1 MKLSQIGEEAL
12 IERLV
17 HEYRLPKSCP
27 GLVVGVGDDA
37 AVLDTPG
44 VLTLVTTDMLT
55 EGMDFLLDRITPYQ
69 LGWKSVAANISD
81 IAAMGGEPTWT
92 FASIGLRPDTEVEF
106 VDDLYRGMTECA
118 GKFGSALIGGD
129 TNSVRGD
136 AVISIIQMG
145 RVERDRLAL
154 RSGAKVGDRILVT
167 GWLGDSR
174 GGLKLLLKYGIDEA
188 MRLSERLVNAHLM
201 PMPRVPEARAIGCL
215 VDAMMDISDGL
226 GADLPKLCK
235 ASGVEAVVYAD
246 HLPIS
251 EDLRR
256 AADLLGVNAL
266 ELAASGGEEFELLMA
281 VDPTQTK
288 EVIEAVE
295 KNTGIKLTDIGEIVE
310 GQVEIERS
318 NGDRQ
323 PLHGGWEHFGRDG

>member
-17 HEYRLPKSCP
+17 REHQLPKSGP

-37 AVLDTPG
+37 AVLEVGCTPG
-44 VLTLVTTDMLT
+44 ELTLVTTDMLT
-55 EGMDFLLDRITPYQ
+55 EGMDFLPEWITPYQ

-106 VDDLYRGMTECA
+106 VDDLYRGMTDCA

-136 AVISIIQMG
+136 AVMSITQMG
-145 RVERDRLAL
+145 RVDRDHLAL
-154 RSGAKVGDRILVT
+154 RSRAKVGDRILVT

-174 GGLKLLLKYGIDEA
+174 GGLELLLKYGIDEA
-188 MRLSERLVNAHLM
+188 TRLSERLVNAHLM
-201 PMPRVPEARAIGCL
+201 PMPRVHEARMIGGL

-235 ASGVEAVVYAD
+235 ASGVGALVYAD
-246 HLPIS
+246 RLPIS
-251 EDLRR
+251 DDLKRI
-256 AADLLGVNAL
+256 AGILGVDVV

-281 VDPTQTK
+281 VDPK
-288 EVIEAVE
+288 HAEGVIEDVQ
-295 KNTGIKLTDIGEIVE
+295 KNTGTKLTDIGEIVE
-310 GQVEIERS
+310 GLVEIEQ
-318 NGDRQ
+318 NGTRRPIQ
-323 PLHGGWEHFGRDG
+323 GGWEHFH